1 MRVHTA
7 LRGVVLTIRPGCF
20 FLPHDRTQSQDT
32 WVVAALTKTVDGTP
46 LAADDFAYVGDGKDI
61 STWHLP
67 VDKKHIDSAVKMFG
81 HEQHVPAS
89 AKGAVA
95 RKIASKAKAAGI
107 DTKDFESKYC
117 KSTEHADFDNGWV
130 QIFRTGSYGPKG
142 TFSADDLDRV
152 VRNYDPDFH
161 EAPACIGHPKDD
173 LPAFGWASRLMRD
186 GDTLLAKFKEVEPS
200 FESAVKAGRYKKR
213 SAAFYLDADGKIQ
226 NLRHVAFL
234 GAQPPEVKGLKNLN
248 FEDNG
253 RTFTEVDFGEEEA
266 VAAETDKTIREQIA
280 AFFAEMFSKKPG
292 EAVTF
297 SEADAKRIATE
308 AATAA
313 AAPLQAKVT
322 ELEGKLTQQTAK
334 FAERETA
341 IAASETG
348 QKSIDAVNRL
358 KSAGKWIPAFEK
370 MGMTKIFDELAK
382 LTVTVEFGEGDA
394 KKTVT
399 PLELQVLFLEGLPK
413 IVPGGR
419 LTEISAP
426 ARARNGK
433 DDPLTVAARARQKE
447 KNITFGEALSQVAEE
462 QPELTVAGNAAGG
475 AV

>member
-1 MRVHTA
+1 
-7 LRGVVLTIRPGCF
+7 
-20 FLPHDRTQSQDT
+20 
-32 WVVAALTKTVDGTP
+32 
-46 LAADDFAYVGDGKDI
+46 
-61 STWHLP
+61 
-67 VDKKHIDSAVKMFG
+67 
-81 HEQHVPAS
+81 
-89 AKGAVA
+89 
-95 RKIASKAKAAGI
+95 
-107 DTKDFESKYC
+107 
-117 KSTEHADFDNGWV
+117 
-130 QIFRTGSYGPKG
+130 
-142 TFSADDLDRV
+142 
-152 VRNYDPDFH
+152 
-161 EAPACIGHPKDD
+161 
-173 LPAFGWASRLMRD
+173 MRD